1 MKLFI
6 QEEKNLQLLLS
17 SALVFVVCFVCLN
30 LLNQSRFD
38 LTRDSRL
45 LPMVLNSAEPFLIT
59 GNIERL
65 KPELEQLISGSNLER
80 VDVHGADSILLATA
94 RNLNLIRPPESS
106 IQEYSSTIVLDDALA
121 ATLVVQEYQTNV
133 PQKFW
138 PNILISFACAL
149 AAAIAG
155 LFLNQLSTSQKQ
167 PHGENN
173 LEDSAEPRDSQEE
186 PFEQDISIPINKD
199 PKGHQRMV
207 LMIRLSDI
215 KDQLVR
221 TDDIDNYMHRVWRI
235 TERMAET
242 YGISCIGVQPGI
254 LVFTAS
260 ASNIS
265 VALRHCIMFGWNLT
279 RQEDNKIAIPAS
291 LIASVDF
298 IGENPCNALALATN
312 EELLRLHERL
322 ANLNEG
328 EFCVCTELQSSLPKS
343 VAAIPSENSNLRVL
357 SIETRMLD
365 LWKQQIQ
372 IQH

>member
-6 QEEKNLQLLLS
+6 QEEKNLQVLLS

-30 LLNQSRFD
+30 LLNQSRLD
-38 LTRDSRL
+38 LSQDSNL
-45 LPMVLNSAEPFLIT
+45 LPMVLNAAEPFLIT

-94 RNLNLIRPPESS
+94 RNLNLVRPPAST

-121 ATLVVQEYQTNV
+121 ATLVVQEYQTNA
-133 PQKFW
+133 PQNFW
-138 PNILISFACAL
+138 PNMLISFACAL

-155 LFLNQLSTSQKQ
+155 LFLNRLSGFQ
-167 PHGENN
+167 PKPQVENSF
-173 LEDSAEPRDSQEE
+173 EGSAESADSPE
-186 PFEQDISIPINKD
+186 PQFEQDISLPINKD

-221 TDDIDNYMHRVWRI
+221 TDDIDNYMNRVWRM

-242 YGISCIGVQPGI
+242 YGISCIGVQSGI

-260 ASNIS
+260 ATNIS

-279 RQEDNKIAIPAS
+279 RQEDNKVANPAS
-291 LIASVDF
+291 LIAPIDF

-312 EELLRLHERL
+312 EELLHLQERL
-322 ANLNEG
+322 AILNEG
-328 EFCVCTELQSSLPKS
+328 EFCVCNELQSSLPKS
-343 VAAIPSENSNLRVL
+343 VDSIPSENNNLRVL